1 MTLAEILNAVHYV
14 VDEQGNRKAVQVDL
28 TLWEELIT
36 LLEDLEDS
44 EELARLRETVEKGEE
59 EIISWDQAKAELQS
73 EGVDV

>member
-1 MTLAEILNAVHYV
+1 MTIAEILNAVHYV

-28 TLWEELIT
+28 PLWEELVT

-44 EELARLRETVEKGEE
+44 EELARLSEAVEKGEE
-59 EIISWDQAKAELQS
+59 EAISWDQAKAELRS

>member
-1 MTLAEILNAVHYV
+1 MTIAEILNAVHYV

-28 TLWEELIT
+28 PLWEELIT

-44 EELARLRETVEKGEE
+44 EELARLSEAVEKGEE
-59 EIISWDQAKAELQS
+59 EAISWDQAKAELRS